1 MTSYGSR
8 EDWKNDYLPA
18 PRATPR
24 EIFRLHLKKWEVL
37 ARVREVNENSPR
49 AKPTC
54 IADESPTELA
64 ERRTTLPVKHKSE
77 NGSRGQGF

>member
-49 AKPTC
+49 AEPTC
-54 IADESPTELA
+54 IADERPTE
-64 ERRTTLPVKHKSE
+64 
-77 NGSRGQGF
+77 